1 MLYCGIM
8 HRSAHVDQ
16 FARDNLPPREEW
28 PELTFT
34 LPELRYPERLN
45 CAAQLVDRHVTE
57 GRGGQ
62 TAVIGPDGLHWAYA
76 DLAGQVNRIAN
87 VLVAQ
92 GLRPGERV
100 LLRAANTPMMVASY
114 FAVLKAGGI
123 VVASMPL
130 LRAKELRHMLLKA
143 RIAFALCDQR
153 LTEELDLAR
162 DGVATLR
169 GVLRFQSPDAPAE
182 LEPLMQAASPE
193 FAACDTAQDDVCLI
207 AFTSGTTGEPK
218 GTMHFHRDLLA
229 ICDTFSRHV
238 LRPGPDDVFL
248 GSAPL
253 AFTFGLGGSVLFPF
267 HAGATALV
275 LERTTPP
282 ELMQAIARHRPTI
295 LFTAPTTYRFMLA
308 QPDRPDLSSLR
319 QCVSAGE
326 ALPRATWDAWHQA
339 TGLRLIDGIG
349 STEMLHI
356 FISAFGDDIRPGST
370 GRPVPGFQAR
380 IIGPDGQEVSDGT
393 LGRLAVRGPTGCRYL
408 ADPRQRDAV
417 QDGWNLTGDTF
428 WRDDDG
434 YFHYGARS
442 DDMIVS
448 SGYNIAGPEVEDAL
462 LQHAAVLACGVVGAP
477 DIQRGHVVRAYIV
490 LAQGFAASPTL
501 TETLQAHVRAV
512 VAPYKYPRQIEY
524 VDSLPLTLTGKLQR
538 SQLRAMA
545 AGGP

>member
-1 MLYCGIM
+1 M

-16 FARDNLPPREEW
+16 FARDNLPPQEEW
-28 PELTFT
+28 PALNFT
-34 LPELRYPERLN
+34 LPELAYPERLN
-45 CAAQLVDRHVTE
+45 CAVQLLDRHVAE
-57 GRGGQ
+57 GRGGR
-62 TAVIGPDGLHWAYA
+62 TAVIGPDGLRWTYA
-76 DLAGQVNRIAN
+76 DLAGQVNRITN

-130 LRAKELRHMLLKA
+130 LRAKELRHMLRKA
-143 RIAFALCDQR
+143 QIAYALCDQR
-153 LTEELDLAR
+153 LTEELELAR
-162 DGVATLR
+162 DGVAGLR
-169 GVLRFQSPDAPAE
+169 GVLQFQSPEAPAE
-182 LEPLMQAASPE
+182 LERLMQAAPAH

-238 LRPGPDDVFL
+238 LRPGPDDLFL

-267 HAGATALV
+267 HAGAAALV
-275 LERTTPP
+275 LERTTPS
-282 ELMQAIARHRPTI
+282 ELMQAIARHRPTV
-295 LFTAPTTYRFMLA
+295 LFTAPTTYRTMLA
-308 QPDRPDLSSLR
+308 QADRPDLSSLKK
-319 QCVSAGE
+319 CVSAGE
-326 ALPRATWDAWHQA
+326 ALPRATWEAWREA

-356 FISAFGDDIRPGST
+356 FISAAEDDIRPGST
-370 GRPVPGFQAR
+370 GRPVPGYQAR
-380 IIGPDGQEVSDGT
+380 IIGPDGQEVPDGT

-408 ADPRQRDAV
+408 ADPRQRDSV
-417 QDGWNLTGDTF
+417 QSGWNLTGDTF

-448 SGYNIAGPEVEDAL
+448 SGYNIAGPEVEEAL
-462 LQHAAVLACGVVGAP
+462 LLHGAVLACGVVGAP
-477 DIQRGHVVRAYIV
+477 DLQRGHVVKAYIV
-490 LAQGFAASPTL
+490 LAPGYVGSETL
-501 TETLQAHVRAV
+501 AETLQAHVRAHI
-512 VAPYKYPRQIEY
+512 APYKYPREIEF
-524 VDSLPLTLTGKLQR
+524 VNSLPLTLTGKLQR
-538 SQLRAMA
+538 AELRAIA
-545 AGGP
+545 AREA